1 MCTNCYGDLMA
12 GGSVY
17 KRSGSWAF
25 RVDAG
30 FHPETGKR
38 RQVLRQGFATKKEAQ
53 VALSELMQANEKG
66 AVVAKSTTKL
76 GDYLDEWLLNQR
88 NHLRATTLRS
98 YEIAVMRIKKR
109 IGRIQLQALTP
120 MQIEKLYNELLAGGV
135 SGQKPLAPKTV
146 KNTHVVLRKALADA
160 ERLGLVP
167 RNAASAARSPSAHR
181 PEFDTWSSDDLKTF
195 FEATKDNRLRA
206 AFVVL
211 ATTGMRRGELLGLR
225 WRDVD
230 FGGAQLSIVQ
240 ALTTVKWEPVVTPTK
255 TQRSRR
261 TIYLDTFTVDA
272 LRGHR
277 KRQREEQLAAGPAWD
292 GSNDLVFRGDLG
304 GLVHPD
310 SFSRE
315 FLLLVRDAGLPR
327 IRLHDLRH
335 TYATLALKTGVHPK
349 VVSER
354 LGHATVGITL
364 DLYSHV
370 TPGIARDAAQAVAST
385 IFQ

>member
-1 MCTNCYGDLMA
+1 VA
-12 GGSVY
+12 GGSVF
-17 KRSGSWAF
+17 KRNGKWAF
-25 RVDAG
+25 RVDGG
-30 FHPETGKR
+30 FNPQTGRR
-38 RQVLRQGFATKKEAQ
+38 RQISRQGFDTKKDAQLALAKVVEA
-53 VALSELMQANEKG
+53 VDKN
-66 AVVAKSTTKL
+66 AVVARSTVRL
-76 GDYLDEWLLNQR
+76 GEYLDEWLANQR
-88 NHLRATTLRS
+88 NHLRVTTLRS
-98 YEIAVMRIKKR
+98 YEIAIQRINRR
-109 IGRIQLQALTP
+109 IGRLRLQALTP
-120 MQIEKLYNELLAGGV
+120 MQVEMFYNDLLAEGSS
-135 SGQKPLAPKTV
+135 SGKPLAPKTV
-146 KNTHVVLRKALADA
+146 KNTHVVLRKALSDA

-167 RNAASAARSPSAHR
+167 RNVASAARAPTAHR
-181 PEFDTWSSDDLKTF
+181 PEFDTWSSDDLKAF
-195 FEATKDNRLRA
+195 FESIKNNRMRA

-230 FGGAQLSIVQ
+230 LDAAQLSIVQ
-240 ALTTVKWEPVVTPTK
+240 SLTTVRWKPVVTPTK

-272 LRGHR
+272 LRAHR
-277 KRQREEQLAAGPAWD
+277 KRQKEDQLAAGAAWD
-292 GSNDLVFRGDLG
+292 SSQDLVFRDEVG

-310 SFSRE
+310 AFSRE
-315 FLLLVRDAGLPR
+315 FLILVREAGLTR